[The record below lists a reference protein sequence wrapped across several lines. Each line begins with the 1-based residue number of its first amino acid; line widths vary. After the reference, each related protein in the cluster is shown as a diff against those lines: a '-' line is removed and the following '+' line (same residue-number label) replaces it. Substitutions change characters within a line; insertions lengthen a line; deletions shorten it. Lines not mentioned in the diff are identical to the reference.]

1 MPSLEPPWWV
11 GMAPSATTS
20 SAALY
25 PNTTAN
31 SDHKE
36 DKEREKHMKS
46 LVAALRRCKDD
57 LPEELQSLVKEVTI
71 RSGQEETKFL
81 HSAVS
86 QHGRAK
92 KELQE
97 AQTARLAMHAA
108 WKNFLA
114 QSVDQWSKY
123 TEQFMQQE
131 RQMMDR
137 LKAAQ
142 ENLTAAKENLGACK
156 ASAGLENKED
166 AAMLSDAEDPDP
178 RVAETSAGQKIAAS
192 FQDLASSLQTLH
204 KQAEQAVQLEEEQNQ
219 LRKRP
224 RMNAPDQI
232 ATSNAEDGKSPSFGA
247 PE

>member
-1 MPSLEPPWWV
+1 
-11 GMAPSATTS
+11 MAPSATTNS
-20 SAALY
+20 VAPHHAANLE
-25 PNTTAN
+25 
-31 SDHKE
+31 HKE
-36 DKEREKHMKS
+36 DKEREKNMKS

-57 LPEELQSLVKEVTI
+57 LPEEVQSLVKEVTI

-137 LKAAQ
+137 LKTAQ
-142 ENLTAAKENLGACK
+142 ENLTAAKDNLGACK
-156 ASAGLENKED
+156 ASAGLDTKED
-166 AAMLSDAEDPDP
+166 ASMMSDAEDSDP
-178 RVAETSAGQKIAAS
+178 KLTETSAGQKIAAS

-204 KQAEQAVQLEEEQNQ
+204 KQAEQAVQLEVEQDQ
-219 LRKRP
+219 MRKRP
-224 RMNAPDQI
+224 RMTAPEQSAAGNAD
-232 ATSNAEDGKSPSFGA
+232 DGKSPSFGG